1 MNTEQDKFSVFWYN
15 DEEINRWSEKDFEEK
30 AASFAAAGINIVMT
44 FSCTHFRW
52 SYYTYRAT
60 INAALKRLVDAC
72 HKYNIRVVEHHSSHL
87 TFVPLSRRD

>member
-44 FSCTHFRW
+44 FSCTHFR
-52 SYYTYRAT
+52 
-60 INAALKRLVDAC
+60 
-72 HKYNIRVVEHHSSHL
+72 
-87 TFVPLSRRD
+87 